1 MPGEARV
8 ETDTLT
14 ELRGSLFLSDEYGQA
29 YFQPWNWEP
38 KQIKFKKNTSN
49 FQCLL
54 FVIMQKLDGKGNN
67 LWKPLKVS

>member
-29 YFQPWNWEP
+29 YFQPWNWKP
-38 KQIKFKKNTSN
+38 NQIKFKKNNSN
-49 FQCLL
+49 VYF
-54 FVIMQKLDGKGNN
+54 FVIMQKIDGKGMN
-67 LWKPLKVS
+67 LWELIKVS